1 MIELFRV
8 VVDFGLVILIWMVQL
23 IVYPSFLF
31 YQQTDLA
38 KWHSIYTGK
47 ITLIVAPLMFAQT
60 GLIAYQNL
68 SNFSLFSLNSALL
81 CAALWLL
88 TFFEAVPLHQKIDKQ
103 FDLKNTC
110 EKLVQINKKR
120 TAMWT
125 ILFFISLA
133 DYWY

>member
-23 IVYPSFLF
+23 IIYPSFIF
-31 YQQTDLA
+31 YQQNDLA
-38 KWHSIYTGK
+38 KWHSVYTGK
-47 ITLIVAPLMFAQT
+47 ITILVAPLMFAQT
-60 GLIAYQNL
+60 GLIGYQVLNEL
-68 SNFSLFSLNSALL
+68 SVFIVSSAVI
-81 CAALWLL
+81 CATLWLL
-88 TFFEAVPLHQKIDKQ
+88 TFFEAVPLHQKIDEQVDVKS
-103 FDLKNTC
+103 TC

-120 TAMWT
+120 TALWT

>member
-8 VVDFGLVILIWMVQL
+8 IVDFGLVVLIWMVQL

-60 GLIAYQNL
+60 GLIAYQNW
-68 SNFSLFSLNSALL
+68 SNFSLFSLSSALL
-81 CAALWLL
+81 CATLWLL
-88 TFFEAVPLHQKIDKQ
+88 TFFEAVPLHQKIDQ
-103 FDLKNTC
+103 AVDVEETC
-110 EKLVQINKKR
+110 KKLVHINKKR
-120 TAMWT
+120 TALWT
-125 ILFFISLA
+125 ILFLFSLI
-133 DYWY
+133 DFFY

>member
-8 VVDFGLVILIWMVQL
+8 VVDFGLVVLIWMVQL

-31 YQQTDLA
+31 YQHIDLS

-68 SNFSLFSLNSALL
+68 SNFNLFSLSSALL

-88 TFFEAVPLHQKIDKQ
+88 TFFEAVPLHQKIDEQ
-103 FDLKNTC
+103 VDLKNTC
-110 EKLVQINKKR
+110 EKLVHINKKR
-120 TAMWT
+120 TALWT
-125 ILFFISLA
+125 ILFLISLI
-133 DYWY
+133 DFFY